1 MEGMFT
7 NCRHTSAATHLR
19 SSTFPVALLPRANM
33 PALNRTPEFFAAVET
48 ARHRGAGTAD
58 SQSKQRLLRDKTSVG
73 QKRSDFTKAALQI
86 AKELQ
91 AAMVKLDKLAQR
103 ESFPQ
108 LAEPWR

>member
-1 MEGMFT
+1 MQGMFT
-7 NCRHTSAATHLR
+7 NCRHTSTATHSR
-19 SSTFPVALLPRANM
+19 SSTLALVLPAFSRASM

-48 ARHRGAGTAD
+48 ARHRGASTPD
-58 SQSKQRLLRDKTSVG
+58 SQSKQRLLRDKNTVG

-103 ESFPQ
+103 KPVPS
-108 LAEPWR
+108 